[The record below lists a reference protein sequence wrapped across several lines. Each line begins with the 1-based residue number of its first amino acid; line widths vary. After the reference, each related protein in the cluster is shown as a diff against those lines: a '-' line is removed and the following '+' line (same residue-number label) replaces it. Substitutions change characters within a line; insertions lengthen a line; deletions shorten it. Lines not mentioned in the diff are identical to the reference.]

1 MAQRILLTAQEIE
14 NLLGKKYFYRQNIY
28 RMADDNII
36 PTFNVGGT
44 LYFSPE
50 DVKKAAFTKLAR
62 RIRARFPHLRYKGQV
77 ISFDEQKD
85 KKIRVHSTRSRFEVI
100 ADPEIETEENLLK
113 KLDEKEVKNMTNF
126 PVDPEGPEG
135 PPPPPP
141 HHGHGPHHPHGP
153 HHGFPPPHEEILE
166 VLRRIEETLAR
177 IETKLD

>member
-1 MAQRILLTAQEIE
+1 
-14 NLLGKKYFYRQNIY
+14 
-28 RMADDNII
+28 MADDNII

-113 KLDEKEVKNMTNF
+113 KLDEKEVKNMADF

-141 HHGHGPHHPHGP
+141 HHGHGPHHPADGGDARRGGHA
-153 HHGFPPPHEEILE
+153 LCRRA
-166 VLRRIEETLAR
+166 LRRADAHGRRAQADR
-177 IETKLD
+177 I